1 MATQSLW
8 EDSFPPPFA
17 VGNKTA
23 QNLLILRIHE
33 LHAAYLPL
41 GTLEMIRKHT
51 LCVGQSTRFLKDSL
65 DLLNI
70 FAAHMLLAVILK
82 EIFHIFR
89 LHSPHIHIEDRLFI
103 LRHVRSD
110 ILSEEAFLK
119 EIITA
124 VAKNFSASESKDLS
138 LILPEKLR
146 DALEPFV
153 SAELGRIL
161 GAGVKAEFSSKVS
174 GGFVIGP
181 ADGGYRISLTDE
193 TFKELIAA
201 YLRPTTRKLL
211 FG

>member
-1 MATQSLW
+1 MDKLQELTEKLYQEGLSKGKQEGEEILADARARAARILEDARVEAEAVKAQAEKEAADYRTKVESDLKMAARQSIQATRQDIESLVV
-8 EDSFPPPFA
+8 S
-17 VGNKTA
+17 
-23 QNLLILRIHE
+23 RI
-33 LHAAYLPL
+33 AAP
-41 GTLEMIRKHT
+41 
-51 LCVGQSTRFLKDSL
+51 
-65 DLLNI
+65 
-70 FAAHMLLAVILK
+70 AA
-82 EIFHIFR
+82 
-89 LHSPHIHIEDRLFI
+89 
-103 LRHVRSD
+103 D

-201 YLRPTTRKLL
+201 YLRPTARKLL

>member
-1 MATQSLW
+1 MDKLQELTEKLYQEGLSKGKQEGEEILADARARAARILEDARVEAEAVKAQAEKEAADYRTKVESDLKMAARQSIQAMRQDIESLVV
-8 EDSFPPPFA
+8 S
-17 VGNKTA
+17 
-23 QNLLILRIHE
+23 RI
-33 LHAAYLPL
+33 AAP
-41 GTLEMIRKHT
+41 
-51 LCVGQSTRFLKDSL
+51 
-65 DLLNI
+65 
-70 FAAHMLLAVILK
+70 AA
-82 EIFHIFR
+82 
-89 LHSPHIHIEDRLFI
+89 
-103 LRHVRSD
+103 D
-110 ILSEEAFLK
+110 ILSEESFLK

-201 YLRPTTRKLL
+201 YLRPTARKLL